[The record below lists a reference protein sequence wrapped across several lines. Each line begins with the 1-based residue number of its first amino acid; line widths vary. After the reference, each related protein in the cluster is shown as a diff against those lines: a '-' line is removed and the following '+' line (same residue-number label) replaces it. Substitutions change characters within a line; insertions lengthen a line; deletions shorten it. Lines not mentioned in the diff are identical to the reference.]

1 MVNNQAESLQFQ
13 KVSMQSKS
21 NFGVLVVPVES
32 DLTTTTLEDPVDS
45 LKVSSLLLQD
55 KSSTLVL
62 VAVVNTALMLVVME
76 VIQEVALVL
85 EVMLLVEEEVDSSVS
100 LLKIQAW
107 VVLH

>member
-1 MVNNQAESLQFQ
+1 
-13 KVSMQSKS
+13 MQSKS

-76 VIQEVALVL
+76 DIQEVALVL

>member
-1 MVNNQAESLQFQ
+1 
-13 KVSMQSKS
+13 
-21 NFGVLVVPVES
+21 VV
-32 DLTTTTLEDPVDS
+32 S
-45 LKVSSLLLQD
+45 LKVLLLFIQD
-55 KSSTLVL
+55 KSSTQAL